1 MPNRPELATP
11 LETYLGNL
19 CLANPAWDD
28 IKALF
33 RGEPGFE
40 VPIRFLPCAVLH
52 LSDVVQATGEE
63 GYGESTAFRYWR
75 YDGYISVDVKLS
87 DIRGTE
93 APTPTDRWVDVPSYN
108 ESKALTE
115 AALDS
120 VMAWAGPDGEMT
132 PAVESDDG
140 NETSVELLTDTI
152 RLGLGR
158 RSDSITNRG
167 SFEFHIY
174 TRRRTI

>member
-1 MPNRPELATP
+1 
-11 LETYLGNL
+11 L
-19 CLANPAWDD
+19 CLLSSGWDD

-40 VPIRFLPCAVLH
+40 VPSKFLPFGVIHMAE
-52 LSDVVQATGEE
+52 VVQATGEE

-75 YDGYISVDVKLS
+75 YDGYISVDVRLS
-87 DIRGTE
+87 DIRETP
-93 APTPTDRWVDVPSYN
+93 APTPEDRWVDVPSYN
-108 ESKALTE
+108 LSKALIE
-115 AALDS
+115 SALDS
-120 VMAWAGPDGEMT
+120 VMSWAGPDGEMN
-132 PAVESDDG
+132 PVVLSDDG
-140 NETSVELLTDTI
+140 NERSVELLTDTI

-174 TRRRTI
+174 TRRQTV